1 MKILKFFSKTCGPC
15 KVLSKNLREANID
28 VEEIDIQENQ
38 ELAIK
43 YNIRSVPTLI
53 KAEGDQVLDR
63 FTGIM
68 NATQLKD
75 WCNELQ

>member
-28 VEEIDIQENQ
+28 VEEVDIQENQ
-38 ELAIK
+38 ELAMK

-53 KAEGDQVLDR
+53 KVEGDQVLDR